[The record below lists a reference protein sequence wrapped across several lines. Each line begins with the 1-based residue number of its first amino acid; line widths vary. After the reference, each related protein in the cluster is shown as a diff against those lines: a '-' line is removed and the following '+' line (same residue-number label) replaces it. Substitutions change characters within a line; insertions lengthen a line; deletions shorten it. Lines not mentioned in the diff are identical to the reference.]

1 MRALRILAILAAA
14 LAAVPS
20 ASASDLEIVDRG
32 LFIPSARLSFDIA
45 PREGP
50 LVQLGPSVPHTG
62 HGIEVGISGASGDD
76 QQSLGTGDSPVV
88 FGGRIFGAG
97 ELRHEFDFRF
107 LEIAYRYRHFFG
119 NRTFGIEA
127 LGGLG
132 IAELEVTTSSALQS
146 TSDKLSDAGLVA
158 GFGIVWKFLPKTSL
172 QSRLTLFGSGAS
184 DGVTGALRLDV
195 HVAHAL
201 GRHAAVRAGLVAWG
215 IGSARSDDDN
225 SSLNSP
231 IGAAFSGLSLGL
243 DVMF

>member
-1 MRALRILAILAAA
+1 MLALRILVILAAT
-14 LAAVPS
+14 AASVPS
-20 ASASDLEIVDRG
+20 ASASDLEIADRG
-32 LFIPSARLSFDIA
+32 VFIPSLRLGFDIA

-50 LVQLGPSVPHTG
+50 LVPLGPSAPHTG
-62 HGIEVGISGASGDD
+62 HGIEIGISGASGDD
-76 QQSLGTGDSPVV
+76 KQTLGTGDSPVV

-146 TSDKLSDAGLVA
+146 ASDKLSDGGLVG
-158 GFGIVWKFLPKTSL
+158 GFGIIWNFLPRTSL
-172 QSRLTLFGSGAS
+172 QSRLTLFGSGS
-184 DGVTGALRLDV
+184 TEGVTGAARFDV

-201 GRHAAVRAGLVAWG
+201 ARHVALRAGLVSWG
-215 IGSARSDDDN
+215 VVSQRADDDN
-225 SSLNSP
+225 SSLNSR
-231 IGAAFSGLSLGL
+231 IVAGFSGLSLGL
-243 DVMF
+243 DVAF